1 MITTDERKEI
11 NTALAK
17 VIAYQNCGKYYSR
30 DAEDWARK
38 LVQLLQCA
46 NILKP

>member
-1 MITTDERKEI
+1 MITTDDRKEI
-11 NTALAK
+11 STAIAK
-17 VIAYQNCGKYYSR
+17 AIAYQNCGKSK